1 MGTRMSFKFKQL
13 LGERRLTKIK
23 PDRKLVLKEMKGAKS
38 DLETARKSL
47 QDGNFK
53 WATIQGYYSIF
64 HAARALLYSKGFR
77 EKSHYALFVAIRE
90 LFRDELDLSLI
101 QGFED
106 AMNLRQ
112 TADYGLT
119 FSEEGAIDVIETA
132 EKFLLTT
139 KEVLKIH
146 T

>member
-1 MGTRMSFKFKQL
+1 MSFKFKQL
-13 LGERRLTKIK
+13 LRERRLTKIK
-23 PDRKLVLKEMKGAKS
+23 PDRKLVLKEIKGAKS

-90 LFRDELDLSLI
+90 LFRNQLDLSLI

>member
-77 EKSHYALFVAIRE
+77 EKSHYALLIAIRE
-90 LFRDELDLSLI
+90 LFRNELGLSLI

-132 EKFLLTT
+132 EKFLLAT

>member
-1 MGTRMSFKFKQL
+1 MSFKFKQL
-13 LGERRLTKIK
+13 LGERKLTKIK

>member
-23 PDRKLVLKEMKGAKS
+23 PDRKLVLKEIKGAKS

-47 QDGNFK
+47 QDKNFK

>member
-1 MGTRMSFKFKQL
+1 LLEERKLTR
-13 LGERRLTKIK
+13 IK
-23 PDRKLVLKEMKGAKS
+23 PDRKLVLKEIEGAKS

-53 WATIQGYYSIF
+53 WAIIQGYYSIF

-77 EKSHYALFVAIRE
+77 EKSHYALLVAIQE
-90 LFRDELDLSLI
+90 LCRDELESFLI
-101 QGFED
+101 QGFGD

-119 FSEEGAIDVIETA
+119 FSKEGAINVIEMA
-132 EKFLLTT
+132 ENFLLKT
-139 KEVLKIH
+139 KEILR
-146 T
+146 

>member
-13 LGERRLTKIK
+13 LEERRLTKIK
-23 PDRKLVLKEMKGAKS
+23 ADRKLVLKEMKGAES
-38 DLETARKSL
+38 DLETAMKSL

-64 HAARALLYSKGFR
+64 HSARALLYSKAFR
-77 EKSHYALFVAIRE
+77 EKSHHALLVAVRE
-90 LFRDELDLSLI
+90 LFRDELDLSLV

-119 FSEEGAIDVIETA
+119 FSEVGAIDVIKTA
-132 EKFLLTT
+132 EKFLLKT
-139 KEVLKIH
+139 KKILKIH
-146 T
+146 G

>member
-1 MGTRMSFKFKQL
+1 MGARISFKFRQL
-13 LGERRLTKIK
+13 LEERKLVRIK
-23 PDRKLVLKEMKGAKS
+23 PDRKLVLKEIDGAKS
-38 DLETARKSL
+38 DLETAKKSL
-47 QDGNFK
+47 HDGNFK

-77 EKSHYALFVAIRE
+77 EKSHYALLVAVQE
-90 LFRDELDLSLI
+90 LFSDELERFLI

-132 EKFLLTT
+132 KKFLL
-139 KEVLKIH
+139 KANEILKI
-146 T
+146 